1 MVLVR
6 RRRSFKTIRRWTKAT
21 IRFWTNWWTGISIW
35 TLAFVVARF
44 FGPLASLGVAFW
56 LCCEAVNYAVFC
68 AVFAPRLIRFSAA
81 DARDLSRG
89 AVSEASFA
97 AAVDHV
103 CFLIEKDPGRF
114 WQRVTGIADIDSVP
128 VATALSFVKSLLFV
142 FDDDEEE
149 EEGGEEQEQEQEQDE
164 DDDEDDDEGRRSDG
178 RTLRRRSSRRNG
190 RVGGQETPTKN
201 SNGTRSRRSSR
212 SKNQDAAGGAPGGG
226 AVSAR
231 REAPG
236 RGGLAAGGLARE
248 AEAGE
253 TQGRSRSHRGR

>member
-56 LCCEAVNYAVFC
+56 LCCEAVNYVVFYV
-68 AVFAPRLIRFSAA
+68 VFAPRLIRFSAA

-142 FDDDEEE
+142 F
-149 EEGGEEQEQEQEQDE
+149 
-164 DDDEDDDEGRRSDG
+164 
-178 RTLRRRSSRRNG
+178 
-190 RVGGQETPTKN
+190 
-201 SNGTRSRRSSR
+201 
-212 SKNQDAAGGAPGGG
+212 
-226 AVSAR
+226 AVVVVTTHQTAIVK
-231 REAPG
+231 
-236 RGGLAAGGLARE
+236 RGVLILLWEVNVLYNIYRHFLAF
-248 AEAGE
+248 
-253 TQGRSRSHRGR
+253 H

>member
-1 MVLVR
+1 MRESEANEDDTQFPPAMVLVR

-56 LCCEAVNYAVFC
+56 LCCEAVNYVVFC
-68 AVFAPRLIRFSAA
+68 VVFAPRLIRFSAA

-142 FDDDEEE
+142 FDDVACCNYNFLCVWNPVVPHMC
-149 EEGGEEQEQEQEQDE
+149 
-164 DDDEDDDEGRRSDG
+164 RRLPHAEMS
-178 RTLRRRSSRRNG
+178 LR
-190 RVGGQETPTKN
+190 
-201 SNGTRSRRSSR
+201 
-212 SKNQDAAGGAPGGG
+212 
-226 AVSAR
+226 
-231 REAPG
+231 
-236 RGGLAAGGLARE
+236 
-248 AEAGE
+248 
-253 TQGRSRSHRGR
+253 